1 MSGILPS
8 DAHSSAQSHATPR
21 AAVELQWN
29 GAIQDHTTD
38 FLMRW
43 MESRLNQ
50 IGAQSLQKKRMIRV
64 AVELLQNMHHHA
76 IPDPSHPRFTIYS
89 IQSKSW
95 RIEASNAI
103 DATHAT
109 DLQETWETLK
119 SKCKHELRAMQR
131 DKLAGESR
139 SDHGGG
145 GVGLNEIL
153 RKAAGRVDMNIENQA
168 EVARV
173 TFSAE
178 IPLES

>member
-8 DAHSSAQSHATPR
+8 DAHSSAHFHASQR
-21 AAVELQWN
+21 AAVELKWS

-38 FLMRW
+38 FLMHW
-43 MESRLNQ
+43 MESRLDQ

-76 IPDPSHPRFTIYS
+76 IPHASAPRFTIYS
-89 IQSKSW
+89 TESETW

-103 DATHAT
+103 DPTHVT
-109 DLQETWETLK
+109 SLEKSWETLK

-131 DKLAGESR
+131 DKLAGDSR

-178 IPLES
+178 IPLQS

>member
-8 DAHSSAQSHATPR
+8 DAHSSARFRTTAQ

-29 GAIQDHTTD
+29 GVIQGNTTD

-43 MESRLNQ
+43 MESRLDQ
-50 IGAQSLQKKRMIRV
+50 IGAQPLQKKRVIRV
-64 AVELLQNMHHHA
+64 TVELLQNMHHHA
-76 IPDPSHPRFTIYS
+76 IPHASAPRFTIYS
-89 IQSKSW
+89 TESDSW
-95 RIEASNAI
+95 HIEASNAVNPI
-103 DATHAT
+103 HVTA
-109 DLQETWETLK
+109 LKESWESLK
-119 SKCKHELRAMQR
+119 SKCNNELRSLQR
-131 DKLAGESR
+131 EKLAGDSR

-153 RKAAGRVDMNIENQA
+153 RKTAGRADMNIENQA

-178 IPLES
+178 IPLQS

>member
-8 DAHSSAQSHATPR
+8 DAHSSAQFNATPR
-21 AAVELQWN
+21 AAVELEWS

-43 MESRLNQ
+43 MESRLDQ

-76 IPDPSHPRFTIYS
+76 APHTSPPRFTVFS
-89 IQSKSW
+89 TESKSW
-95 RIEASNAI
+95 RIEASNAVDPNHVSI
-103 DATHAT
+103 
-109 DLQETWETLK
+109 LQESWQTLK

-153 RKAAGRVDMNIENQA
+153 RKADGRVDMNIENQA

>member
-8 DAHSSAQSHATPR
+8 DAHSSARYQRTGP
-21 AAVELQWN
+21 AAVELHWH
-29 GAIQDHTTD
+29 GAIQHQTTD

-43 MESRLNQ
+43 MESRLDQ

-76 IPDPSHPRFTIYS
+76 VPNASLPRFTVYS
-89 IQSKSW
+89 TESETW
-95 RIEASNAI
+95 RIEPSNAI
-103 DATHAT
+103 NPTHVIA
-109 DLQETWETLK
+109 LQKAWETLK
-119 SKCKHELRAMQR
+119 SKCKNELRAMQR
-131 DKLAGESR
+131 EKLAGESR

-153 RKAAGRVDMNIENQA
+153 RKAAGRVEMNIENKA
-168 EVARV
+168 EVTQV

-178 IPLES
+178 IPLKS

>member
-1 MSGILPS
+1 MERCNPRPHHGLLDALDGIPS
-8 DAHSSAQSHATPR
+8 QPNRCSVASKEADA
-21 AAVELQWN
+21 
-29 GAIQDHTTD
+29 
-38 FLMRW
+38 
-43 MESRLNQ
+43 SRCL
-50 IGAQSLQKKRMIRV
+50 
-64 AVELLQNMHHHA
+64 ELLQNMHHHA

-89 IQSKSW
+89 TASKSW

>member
-8 DAHSSAQSHATPR
+8 DAHSSAQFHATPR

-29 GAIQDHTTD
+29 GAIQDHTTN

-43 MESRLNQ
+43 MESRLDQ

-64 AVELLQNMHHHA
+64 TVELLQNMHHHA
-76 IPDPSHPRFTIYS
+76 IPHASLPRFTVYS
-89 IQSKSW
+89 TDSESW

-103 DATHAT
+103 DPTHVTA
-109 DLQETWETLK
+109 LQDAWETLK
-119 SKCKHELRAMQR
+119 SKCKYELRAMQR
-131 DKLAGESR
+131 DKLARESR

-153 RKAAGRVDMNIENQA
+153 RKAGGRADMNIENQA

-178 IPLES
+178 IPLQS

>member
-1 MSGILPS
+1 
-8 DAHSSAQSHATPR
+8 
-21 AAVELQWN
+21 
-29 GAIQDHTTD
+29 
-38 FLMRW
+38 
-43 MESRLNQ
+43 
-50 IGAQSLQKKRMIRV
+50 
-64 AVELLQNMHHHA
+64 
-76 IPDPSHPRFTIYS
+76 
-89 IQSKSW
+89 
-95 RIEASNAI
+95 
-103 DATHAT
+103 
-109 DLQETWETLK
+109 
-119 SKCKHELRAMQR
+119 MQR

>member
-1 MSGILPS
+1 MPS
-8 DAHSSAQSHATPR
+8 DAHSSAQFHATPR
-21 AAVELQWN
+21 AAVELQWS

-43 MESRLNQ
+43 MESRLDQ

-76 IPDPSHPRFTIYS
+76 IPHSSLPRFAVYS
-89 IQSKSW
+89 TESASW
-95 RIEASNAI
+95 RIEASNAV
-103 DATHAT
+103 DPTHVTA
-109 DLQETWETLK
+109 LKESWEELK
-119 SKCKHELRAMQR
+119 SKCKNELRAMQR

-139 SDHGGG
+139 SEHGGG

-153 RKAAGRVDMNIENQA
+153 RKAAGHVDMNIENQA

-178 IPLES
+178 IPLQS